1 MPAAEWEVIPPT
13 SEKGPVSVE
22 VEPLGRRA
30 AAAIVAKLFE
40 KEMVKR
46 DKPRVDPSAAS
57 LDADLSDEE
66 DFALEFTLHPTDAV
80 YFLLDKVEIRPLS
93 LSGAVTNVA
102 IDITQDG
109 VRRGQLFDVI
119 VNVG

>member
-1 MPAAEWEVIPPT
+1 MP
-13 SEKGPVSVE
+13 
-22 VEPLGRRA
+22 

-66 DFALEFTLHPTDAV
+66 DFALEFTLYPTDAV